1 MSSNHGWGGGGTRV
15 VNFSVLNL
23 SNSLTM
29 GRLYVNLRVIAM
41 HHVFIVLLSIIS
53 IIKLILITIS
63 IINKLETAIKHAHIL

>member
-15 VNFSVLNL
+15 VNFSVLINL

-29 GRLYVNLRVIAM
+29 GRLYVNLRVFAM
-41 HHVFIVLLSIIS
+41 HHVLIVLLSIIS

-63 IINKLETAIKHAHIL
+63 IINKLETVI